1 MKRIL
6 KLIFVFAIILIAVGC
21 GKDDKK
27 TVLNKFDKKVNN
39 TNGYQVEAEMEL
51 INNDDSYKYDVTVS
65 YKKNDNYRVSL
76 RNRINNHEQIIL
88 KNKDGVYVLS
98 PNLNKSFKFQSRW
111 PYDNSQSYLIGSV
124 LNDLKNDPN
133 TSMKKINNNYV
144 FKSTVNYK
152 NNSNLKYQKVIVDKN
167 YNIKEVIV
175 YDNEDKKQII
185 VKYNIVDMKAKFND
199 NYFDLDENMNSN
211 ISDEEEEDK
220 DTINELE
227 SAIYPMYLPDGTY
240 LDTEKTVKKDNGS
253 RIILT
258 FSGTSPFMLIEENA
272 VRENEMTTVPTSG
285 DIDLFA
291 SGIMIIDDTSVSF
304 INDNI
309 EYYLV
314 SSEISSNE
322 LINVAKSM
330 YVMPVSK

>member
-291 SGIMIIDDTSVSF
+291 SGIMIIDDKSVSF